1 MKPNILNVEP
11 EEYSQ
16 TAINTLKS
24 VANYYEKQSDIEVHG
39 IITRLRHKLD
49 SDFLSKYPDLKY
61 ILSATTGL
69 DHIDQE
75 LCNRLGIKII
85 SLRGETEFLNSITAT
100 AEHTITLMLA
110 LLRNIPTATS
120 HVRKGHWNR
129 MEHKGNELKN
139 KTLCILGIGRLGTQV
154 ARIASAFQMKIQCF
168 DKHVSEEYWTTT
180 NLYEALTGADIVSVH
195 LPYDSDTHHLLTVD
209 SIMKTNPSAYIINTS
224 RGQIIKEEDLVK
236 CLANRHLAGVAVDVL
251 EDEFNISKSPLVKYS
266 SEHTNVLITPHIGGC
281 TYESMENTEV
291 FIAQKF
297 KQLLRLQQ

>member
-1 MKPNILNVEP
+1 MIQIYNNEP
-11 EEYSQ
+11 EGYSKEAKRILSTVGKYHEQ
-16 TAINTLKS
+16 QPIT
-24 VANYYEKQSDIEVHG
+24 VDV
-39 IITRLRHKLD
+39 IITRLREKIDHQFLNNYPELRYILTATTGLNHIDMSECTKRKIQIISLKGE
-49 SDFLSKYPDLKY
+49 SDFLS
-61 ILSATTGL
+61 
-69 DHIDQE
+69 
-75 LCNRLGIKII
+75 GIA
-85 SLRGETEFLNSITAT
+85 AT
-100 AEHTITLMLA
+100 AEHTIGLMLS
-110 LLRNIPTATS
+110 LLRNIPHSFNDVQLHHWDRMAF
-120 HVRKGHWNR
+120 KGH
-129 MEHKGNELKN
+129 ELKG
-139 KTLCILGIGRLGTQV
+139 KTLCILGLGRLGIQV
-154 ARIASAFQMKIQCF
+154 ARIAQTFGMKIQCF

-224 RGQIIKEEDLVK
+224 RGQIIKEEDLVR

-297 KQLLRLQQ
+297 KQLLSLQQ